1 MGFRKTAVAL
11 TVLALALATTG
22 CKARERYLNAREAYD
37 ASSPLICD
45 EDFGRYYFDA
55 GWVEDGSGDPAS
67 HSYCL
72 AEDID
77 NPDRP
82 YTVTVTYDETDDS
95 HGDKYMFG
103 DIEYTALVEEYGED
117 AVTVTGNGGFD
128 DNGFASFEIRTDD
141 GCIYRW
147 YLINDYGYVLFE
159 LTADDEDYVQ
169 QHGLSDAVDSAFC
182 TFHFER

>member
-11 TVLALALATTG
+11 TVLALALAATG

-37 ASSPLICD
+37 ASRPLICY
-45 EDFGRYYFDA
+45 EDFGRYHFDA
-55 GWVEDGSGDPAS
+55 GWVEDGSEDPAS

-95 HGDKYMFG
+95 HGSRRLLGNEEGHGRMHPAVG
-103 DIEYTALVEEYGED
+103 CPGGNALLHVCREDRQEAGRDLCGFRHAVYGQED
-117 AVTVTGNGGFD
+117 RMC
-128 DNGFASFEIRTDD
+128 ASGTE
-141 GCIYRW
+141 
-147 YLINDYGYVLFE
+147 
-159 LTADDEDYVQ
+159 Q
-169 QHGLSDAVDSAFC
+169 
-182 TFHFER
+182 